1 MTEHQPSLIIRTT
14 NLNRDFSILVTNI
27 LKLLSTS
34 VTDEQLKSCKSYC
47 IQLKISD
54 TNNTNLFTRQK
65 IKEIKDCSKIEEL
78 FEAVKEYWSWD
89 NYSILQDFIELCGDS
104 KEAKEEIVKF
114 QRKLAAC
121 KGLKFVTDTPEIDA
135 PLGYERFKIYINE
148 RYPNFTLDQYKEI
161 KFYIFQQLATN
172 HNVATDHIKAE
183 FQSLHLEW
191 YVTLQALPHMI
202 ERANQVK
209 DKLLLRNVISLQIG
223 TRKIITCDN
232 KVCTYIGITMNNL
245 NYVCNSHKL
254 YPVHL
259 AIASYLHSYAPCHT
273 DVYLTQSCLQ

>member
-1 MTEHQPSLIIRTT
+1 MTEHRHQPSLIIHTT
-14 NLNRDFSILVTNI
+14 NLNRDFSILVTYL

-54 TNNTNLFTRQK
+54 TNNTNLFTHQK
-65 IKEIKDCSKIEEL
+65 IEEIKDCSKIEEL
-78 FEAVKEYWSWD
+78 FEAVKEHWSWD

-104 KEAKEEIVKF
+104 KEAKEEIDKF

-121 KGLKFVTDTPEIDA
+121 KGLKFVTNTPEIDA

-161 KFYIFQQLATN
+161 KFHVFKLLATN
-172 HNVATDHIKAE
+172 YNVASDHIKAE

-191 YVTLQALPHMI
+191 FVTLQALPHMI
-202 ERANQVK
+202 KMAIQVK
-209 DKLLLRNVISLQIG
+209 YELSLINVISLKIG
-223 TRKIITCDN
+223 TRTITCDN
-232 KVCTYIGITMNNL
+232 KV
-245 NYVCNSHKL
+245 
-254 YPVHL
+254 HL
-259 AIASYLHSYAPCHT
+259 H
-273 DVYLTQSCLQ
+273 